1 MGSGGVLI
9 FELHER
15 VLSQQVAKDHLDN
28 ER

>member
-9 FELHER
+9 FELNER
-15 VLSQQVAKDHLDN
+15 VLSQQVAKGPLDD